1 MNVDEYIEIEIER
14 MQIEKAEKKEAEK
27 KKRIEELAR
36 LESGPIYRRSGE
48 RCGRWGE

>member
-14 MQIEKAEKKEAEK
+14 MQLEKAEKKK
-27 KKRIEELAR
+27 WIEELAR

-48 RCGRWGE
+48 KCGRWSE

>member
-1 MNVDEYIEIEIER
+1 MGSYTLMVLKKD
-14 MQIEKAEKKEAEK
+14 EKKEKAEK

-48 RCGRWGE
+48 KCGRWGE

>member
-14 MQIEKAEKKEAEK
+14 MQLEKAEK